1 MATYERRRDDAI
13 AVAIGAAIFSVCA
26 LLARNG
32 TVGDL
37 EARVFRAINGLP
49 DALAP
54 IMTKAQLIGVLG
66 VGPLV
71 AVIALIARR
80 WRLALAAVLVTA
92 GKLLAERIVW
102 HIVRRE
108 RPGVTVLD
116 AIVRGDTARTGLSFV
131 SGHVILVVGLAMV
144 VDPYLRGRWR
154 AAPWAIV
161 APVMFARVYL
171 GAHAPLDVLGGFGL
185 GLVVGGAVNLIVG
198 VPTEEHL
205 GPSPS

>member
-1 MATYERRRDDAI
+1 MTYERRRDDAI
-13 AVAIGAAIFSVCA
+13 AIAIGAGIFAVCA
-26 LLARNG
+26 LFARNG

-54 IMTKAQLIGVLG
+54 IMTKAQLLGVLG

-80 WRLALAAVLVTA
+80 WRLALAAVLVTV

-102 HIVRRE
+102 HMVQRE
-108 RPGVTVLD
+108 RPGVTIVD

-131 SGHVILVVGLAMV
+131 SGHVVLLVGLAMV
-144 VDPYLRGRWR
+144 VEPYLRGRWR
-154 AAPWAIV
+154 ALPWAVV
-161 APVMFARVYL
+161 ALVVFARVYL

-185 GLVVGGAVNLIVG
+185 GLMVGGVVNLIVG